1 MNRDGKENPASI
13 RCLTMLLRC
22 LQDSSTVPLRLMPAA
37 LRFTPIELRMLKNT
51 HDAVTIRYGA
61 PTVQAGSATTASR
74 SPTNVHDLAV
84 FMWQVIR
91 DVSNTTIHPDSCRT
105 LKNGHDST
113 HGAAKNEPDPA
124 TVALRFRP
132 RPQSTTIHPECFKRF
147 KIVVALPGRFSNR
160 QESSRYYYG
169 SCRCLYGAT
178 TNHADAPR
186 FDKSGWTVALPGPK
200 PWMCDWGLR

>member
-1 MNRDGKENPASI
+1 MS
-13 RCLTMLLRC
+13 
-22 LQDSSTVPLRLMPAA
+22 
-37 LRFTPIELRMLKNT
+37 
-51 HDAVTIRYGA
+51 
-61 PTVQAGSATTASR
+61 
-74 SPTNVHDLAV
+74 
-84 FMWQVIR
+84 VIPR
-91 DVSNTTIHPDSCRT
+91 IHPDSSRT

-124 TVALRFRP
+124 TVELRFRP

-147 KIVVALPGRFSNR
+147 KIVVALPGGSRIAKIP

-186 FDKSGWTVALPGPK
+186 FDTGAKTVNV
-200 PWMCDWGLR
+200 